1 MDFFAYLTVSIL
13 FSAFTYLVIEAPF
26 ANLLNDFMRFKKPSS
41 QEVHKESQSAKAHLR
56 DKSKK
61 KV

>member
-1 MDFFAYLTVSIL
+1 L
-13 FSAFTYLVIEAPF
+13 FSIFTYIFIEAPF
-26 ANLLNDFMRFKKPSS
+26 ANILNDFIRYKAPYS

-61 KV
+61 KNKEK